1 MSKLNF
7 QLSFA
12 AIHELAE
19 GIRTRD
25 ISPVEITEHALH
37 RIERLNPKLNVF
49 VTQTS
54 ELAIEQAKQSERD
67 IMHGRYKGPLHGI
80 PIVHKDLYYTK
91 GIRTTAGSKILNS
104 FVPDYDSTVAAKLH
118 EAGTVLLGKV
128 QTHEFA
134 AGLTTT
140 SPHFG
145 PCLNPWNTELV
156 TGGSSGGS
164 ASALAAGLTY
174 LGTGSDTGGSIRIP
188 AALCGVVGMKPTYGR
203 VSRYGIIPMA
213 WSLDHPGPLT
223 RCVMDASLCLDVMS
237 GFDPKDESTVDLPAP
252 GIKMYPNGLRDVRI
266 GLPTSYYYEDLMPE
280 VEAAMK
286 AAINKFRELGAEIIE
301 VSLPLIKHVRSAT
314 MTIMMTE
321 MYSNHEKWLET
332 ELEQYGPDVR
342 MFLESSRD
350 IPASIYLQSQRARQL
365 IVNDF
370 LNALS
375 GIDILLTPA
384 TPITAPRADDDAS
397 VFRLNSFTVPTNLTG
412 LPSLSMPCG
421 FSPSGLPINMQLIG
435 RPFEEATVL
444 GIGNTYE
451 MNTDWHKRHPD
462 L

>member
-1 MSKLNF
+1 
-7 QLSFA
+7 
-12 AIHELAE
+12 
-19 GIRTRD
+19 
-25 ISPVEITEHALH
+25 
-37 RIERLNPKLNVF
+37 
-49 VTQTS
+49 
-54 ELAIEQAKQSERD
+54 
-67 IMHGRYKGPLHGI
+67 
-80 PIVHKDLYYTK
+80 
-91 GIRTTAGSKILNS
+91 
-104 FVPDYDSTVAAKLH
+104 
-118 EAGTVLLGKV
+118 
-128 QTHEFA
+128 
-134 AGLTTT
+134 
-140 SPHFG
+140 
-145 PCLNPWNTELV
+145 
-156 TGGSSGGS
+156 
-164 ASALAAGLTY
+164 
-174 LGTGSDTGGSIRIP
+174 
-188 AALCGVVGMKPTYGR
+188 
-203 VSRYGIIPMA
+203 
-213 WSLDHPGPLT
+213 
-223 RCVMDASLCLDVMS
+223 
-237 GFDPKDESTVDLPAP
+237 
-252 GIKMYPNGLRDVRI
+252 
-266 GLPTSYYYEDLMPE
+266 MPE

-301 VSLPLIKHVRSAT
+301 VSLPMIKHVKSAT
-314 MTIMMTE
+314 MAIMMTE

-375 GIDILLTPA
+375 GIDILLTPT
-384 TPITAPRADDDAS
+384 TPITAPRADDNAS